1 MSKFV
6 LWFVKITGWIP
17 NLLYLR
23 RKTYYKNNNKTIK
36 KRKEP
41 AVIISNHTSL
51 MDFPLYMYTF
61 MGSTIRPLVAE
72 VTYNKNWLMR
82 VFLRL
87 IGGIKVDR
95 DNYDFSFMGECINAL
110 EKKHSVLIF
119 PEGRLPK
126 KEEKELLSFKPSFV
140 YIALESD
147 TPIIPVYTNG
157 KYGLKGKTRVII
169 GEKIYVNDLMDENK
183 STEENINNIC
193 NYFRDYIIKLRD
205 ELNEKE
211 KGQKSI

>member
-72 VTYNKNWLMR
+72 VTYNKNW
-82 VFLRL
+82 VKKDFLKL
-87 IGGIKVDR
+87 NGGNKVER
-95 DNYDFSFMGECINAL
+95 DNYGLSFMGE
-110 EKKHSVLIF
+110 
-119 PEGRLPK
+119 
-126 KEEKELLSFKPSFV
+126 
-140 YIALESD
+140 
-147 TPIIPVYTNG
+147 
-157 KYGLKGKTRVII
+157 
-169 GEKIYVNDLMDENK
+169 
-183 STEENINNIC
+183 
-193 NYFRDYIIKLRD
+193 
-205 ELNEKE
+205 
-211 KGQKSI
+211 

>member
-82 VFLRL
+82 VFLKL